1 MNNDFFGENS
11 VSREQTQTEGALPF
25 NSNNSGIR
33 PVSMASVAMCQ
44 MIGNDTI
51 NQVLANK
58 EIDFNNVQQLL
69 EFIWLHA
76 ADPELVSACVVHYKE
91 HPEYLKQEVL
101 LWSMQFDSTQF
112 LSFVKDIIKDKQNI
126 ANAKTEIIPEKGRK
140 VRKNAQ
146 RQDS

>member
-58 EIDFNNVQQLL
+58 EIDFDNVQQLL

-126 ANAKTEIIPEKGRK
+126 ANAKTEIIPDNGRK
-140 VRKNAQ
+140 VRKNAR